1 MEIKVNKIEPQTVEC
16 FDNTGKS
23 LGFLN
28 EYEFNDLRA
37 QIAENKAEGYH
48 IVFNG
53 KKKEIL
59 PTGKIDDWEVG
70 QFDKNEELLCRM
82 FKASRPKHLK

>member
-28 EYEFNDLRA
+28 EYEFNNLRA

-48 IVFNG
+48 IVFNS
-53 KKKEIL
+53 KKKGIL
-59 PTGKIDDWEVG
+59 PTGKIDDWDSG
-70 QFDKNEELLCRM
+70 LFDVNEIMLCRI
-82 FKASRPKHLK
+82 FKASSPDNLK